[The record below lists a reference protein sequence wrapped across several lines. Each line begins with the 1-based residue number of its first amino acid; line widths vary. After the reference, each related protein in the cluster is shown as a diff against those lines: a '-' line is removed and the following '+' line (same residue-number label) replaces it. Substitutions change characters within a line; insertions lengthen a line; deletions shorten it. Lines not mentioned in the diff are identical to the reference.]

1 MAKVR
6 AAKGKGGKHNK
17 SESEEMMGSELSGK
31 SGEDNTIE
39 EQVEVGGGDE
49 VFDNQDGMIQEEE
62 EEGLPEGLDAN
73 GPAAINWDTVEYV
86 ARVRMPFS
94 ELAKLTKSTDG
105 VLELSLLNKRLKY
118 GKRTRVGDFSMKNKD
133 GNHDIVKSI
142 VCSNYTCNT
151 TDFFV
156 ISVPSVP
163 AFMSEGFFE
172 DAGHVNQYVLPYQLS
187 ATEPRDVNILNRNI
201 TNSVIDFQ
209 NRYPGLTLSNF
220 KKHIQYVNEEHS
232 YIHTDSPMVGLINE
246 HLESKGAEPLV
257 PSTELKNQ
265 VRAPTKLAKKFEKK
279 TMDLMKEVISYANI
293 TGNYTMKMHR
303 PIPEE
308 CLVEHKKYVKS
319 GGTEGKPYLGLAHG
333 MNVDQFIKGLSSSQ
347 AADLAQSAKEAYLI
361 MDFVCCIQ
369 YKHITGEKIELN
381 SK

>member
-6 AAKGKGGKHNK
+6 AAKGKGAGGKHNR

-39 EQVEVGGGDE
+39 EQIEVGGGDE
-49 VFDNQDGMIQEEE
+49 VFDNQDGVIQEEE

-86 ARVRMPFS
+86 ATVKMPFS
-94 ELAKLTKSTDG
+94 EVAKLTDG
-105 VLELSLLNKRLKY
+105 ILELSLLNKRLRY
-118 GKRTRVGDFSMKNKD
+118 GKRTRIGDFSMKNKD

-142 VCSNYTCNT
+142 ECLKYTCNT
-151 TDFFV
+151 TDFFI

-163 AFMSEGFFE
+163 AFMSEGFYE
-172 DAGHVNQYVLPYQLS
+172 DSGHVNQYVMPYELS
-187 ATEPRDVNILNRNI
+187 ATEPRVVSILNRNI

-220 KKHIQYVNEEHS
+220 KKHIQYVNAKDS
-232 YIHTDSPMVGLINE
+232 YIHTDSPMIGLINE
-246 HLESKGAEPLV
+246 HLEAKGKEPLV
-257 PSTELKNQ
+257 PSVELTNQ
-265 VRAPTKLAKKFEKK
+265 VRAPTKLVKKFETK

-293 TGNYTMKMHR
+293 TGNFTMRLRR
-303 PIPEE
+303 PIPDE
-308 CLVEHKKYVKS
+308 CISEHKKYVKS
-319 GGTEGKPYLGLAHG
+319 KGTEGKAFLGFAHG
-333 MNVDQFIKGLSSSQ
+333 MNMDEFIKGLSSSQ
-347 AADLAQSAKEAYLI
+347 AADLAQRAQESYLI
-361 MDFVCCIQ
+361 MNFVCLIH